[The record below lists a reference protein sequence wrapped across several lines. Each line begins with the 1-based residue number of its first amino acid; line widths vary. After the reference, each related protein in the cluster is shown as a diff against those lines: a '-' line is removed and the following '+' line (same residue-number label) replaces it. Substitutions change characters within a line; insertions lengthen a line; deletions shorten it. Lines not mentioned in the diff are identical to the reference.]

1 MGLRFPLHPFLRE
14 YLRFV
19 GLVPCQ
25 LTPNSH
31 SYVAGFLNL
40 CRDRG
45 VTPSL
50 DLFFQSFNLCRGGH
64 ANAEG
69 FANLQQVARWKLFTE
84 APSSNKGWK
93 ERWCY
98 VRVAENPFPAEL
110 RDRFRRHPKV
120 GSAALEKDGLV
131 IAKIPEGRTK
141 QVSIKDHTADKG
153 FYALGFRRYRFI
165 GESDEKYPIFAE
177 AFGGTRGVPVKMMNV
192 RGLADLKKKKPSKC
206 PRGTDAGVP
215 KPAGDFFKK
224 PEGPSV
230 GPSAD
235 AAAAAK
241 RKGSGRDPEGKK
253 PKTGDAGKKVP
264 PVIIVDEG
272 PVSGANEDMQ
282 VAKVPPGVQGPSSE
296 VLMVSLPAGTAVM
309 NGTADP
315 RALLR
320 GITLEIDR
328 VALGA
333 DEDEALEDR
342 ILRSSL
348 TTCIA
353 LGEQAR
359 RLDEWRLRKAK
370 QEAKMR
376 ELIRQNADAVRQM
389 AMLEESL
396 RQMTLRAEAADRGR
410 AEAERS
416 AAEALERAVKEAEAA
431 KVEAVERARGDAI
444 SGFLAGG
451 VAVRGAQAMAV
462 LGRRVLGRRVV

>member
-1 MGLRFPLHPFLRE
+1 M
-14 YLRFV
+14 
-19 GLVPCQ
+19 
-25 LTPNSH
+25 
-31 SYVAGFLNL
+31 
-40 CRDRG
+40 
-45 VTPSL
+45 PS
-50 DLFFQSFNLCRGGH
+50 
-64 ANAEG
+64 
-69 FANLQQVARWKLFTE
+69 
-84 APSSNKGWK
+84 
-93 ERWCY
+93 
-98 VRVAENPFPAEL
+98 
-110 RDRFRRHPKV
+110 
-120 GSAALEKDGLV
+120 
-131 IAKIPEGRTK
+131 
-141 QVSIKDHTADKG
+141 
-153 FYALGFRRYRFI
+153 
-165 GESDEKYPIFAE
+165 
-177 AFGGTRGVPVKMMNV
+177 GVPVKMMNV
-192 RGLADLKKKKPSKC
+192 RGLADLKKKKPSKG
-206 PRGTDAGVP
+206 PIGTDAGVP

-241 RKGSGRDPEGKK
+241 RKGSGRDLEGKK

-272 PVSGANEDMQ
+272 PASGANEDMQ
-282 VAKVPPGVQGPSSE
+282 VAKVPSGVQGPSSE

-309 NGTADP
+309 NGAADP

-359 RLDEWRLRKAK
+359 RLEEWRLRKAE

-416 AAEALERAVKEAEAA
+416 AAEPLERAVKEAEAA

-451 VAVRGAQAMAV
+451 WRSEEHKKWLSSVVESSVDEWCDGPGVEWVSRKGKQYYDGGEFFTQALIYRRMARH
-462 LGRRVLGRRVV
+462 LKIEQKNFDPAAYGLPPAARHPCSSPPRCREARPGGL

>member
-1 MGLRFPLHPFLRE
+1 
-14 YLRFV
+14 
-19 GLVPCQ
+19 
-25 LTPNSH
+25 
-31 SYVAGFLNL
+31 
-40 CRDRG
+40 
-45 VTPSL
+45 
-50 DLFFQSFNLCRGGH
+50 
-64 ANAEG
+64 
-69 FANLQQVARWKLFTE
+69 
-84 APSSNKGWK
+84 
-93 ERWCY
+93 
-98 VRVAENPFPAEL
+98 
-110 RDRFRRHPKV
+110 
-120 GSAALEKDGLV
+120 
-131 IAKIPEGRTK
+131 
-141 QVSIKDHTADKG
+141 
-153 FYALGFRRYRFI
+153 
-165 GESDEKYPIFAE
+165 
-177 AFGGTRGVPVKMMNV
+177 MMNV
-192 RGLADLKKKKPSKC
+192 RGLADLKKKKPSKG
-206 PRGTDAGVP
+206 PRGTDVGVP

-230 GPSAD
+230 GPSTD

-253 PKTGDAGKKVP
+253 PKTGDARKKVP

-272 PVSGANEDMQ
+272 PASGANEDMQ

-328 VALGA
+328 VALRV

-359 RLDEWRLRKAK
+359 RLEEWRLRKAE

-416 AAEALERAVKEAEAA
+416 AAEALEKVVKEAEAA

-462 LGRRVLGRRVV
+462 LGRRVLDRRVV